1 MLLITQEIR
10 DFLNMHKLSYV
21 ATVSSDG
28 KPNLSPK
35 GTLIGWTS
43 DTLAFADI
51 RSPDTMNNLQSNPN
65 VEINVIDPFSRKGYL
80 FKGKANILEKGSLYE
95 DILNYYRS
103 HNVKSSIN
111 AIVLVDVSEVYRVT
125 SPLYDMGASEQEIKS
140 KWKKHFEN
148 V

>member
-1 MLLITQEIR
+1 
-10 DFLNMHKLSYV
+10 MHKLSYV
-21 ATVSSDG
+21 ATISHDG

-43 DTLAFADI
+43 NTLAFADI

-65 VEINVIDPFSRKGYL
+65 VEINAIDPFSRKGYL
-80 FKGKANILEKGSLYE
+80 FRGRARILEKGPLYDE
-95 DILNYYRS
+95 ILDYYRS
-103 HNVKSSIN
+103 HNVKSPIN
-111 AIVLVDVSEVYRVT
+111 SIVLVEVSEVTRVT

>member
-1 MLLITQEIR
+1 MLIKQEIK

-21 ATVSSDG
+21 ATVSPDG

-35 GTLIGWTS
+35 GTLIRWTS

-65 VEINVIDPFSRKGYL
+65 VEINAIDPFSRKGYL
-80 FKGKANILEKGSLYE
+80 FRGRAKILEKGLLY
-95 DILNYYRS
+95 DNILNYYRS
-103 HNVKSSIN
+103 HNVKSPIN
-111 AIVLVDVSEVYRVT
+111 SIVLVEVSEVTRVT
-125 SPLYDMGASEQEIKS
+125 SPLYDTGTSEQEIKS
-140 KWKKHFEN
+140 RWKKHFEN